1 MWWFGWLPAVDRIS
15 GDLLLRSTPPRHAS
29 AASVAAI
36 LVDDASVA
44 KYGPLPWPRDRLARV
59 ADAARMAGA
68 KGLAIDLILAEPGI
82 PEGDASLA
90 RALAAGPVVLAAA
103 IDSSG
108 VWLLPRDA
116 FGGADVAAHAYGEIG
131 PDGVVRTFSATKQ
144 ADGISLPALSLAAAR
159 LLRPDI
165 SIAPGAELRPD
176 FHPSPQN
183 IAALSAVAAL
193 EDSLSPSDLAGRL
206 VFIGISATGAG
217 DQFVVPTGPGH
228 APVPGVLA
236 HASAA
241 ASILDG
247 HLLHRLGPIWSGAA
261 ALALAFGV
269 QFLRDRR
276 GAFDLPRF
284 SLLMAGVGAVAII
297 SLHSGLVLVPVAAL
311 IVTMVISALLREA
324 VESRLTHRESGRLL
338 HTMLAHSGVQ
348 APGPVPRTSRARLEA
363 IKRVQQRVFSEDATR
378 RALLAG
384 MTEGVVLWDSGG
396 NVLEANPAALRLWGD
411 VPEIEDVVRQSA
423 SSNGDSIQRRRGP
436 YELSV
441 VVTELDTN
449 RLAIIRDVTAELTLE
464 RKRRDMQRLV
474 SHELKTPLASIAGF
488 GETLERYQLSG
499 DELSRVAGMI
509 RGEAVRLQD
518 MVTVFLDLERL
529 GAGHWDGEAETI
541 DIASL
546 VRSRMEIL
554 EAAAAARG
562 LSVEASVEKGCRTT
576 GVPALLDRVVDN
588 LVGNA
593 IKYSNTGD
601 RIEVEVR
608 CEKNLAIM
616 TVRDHGPGIPGES
629 IDRIFDRFYRVPGTP
644 SPGAGLGLSLVKDIV
659 DWHGGCITINTEP
672 GVGSTFTV
680 SLPALEE
687 D

>member
-1 MWWFGWLPAVDRIS
+1 
-15 GDLLLRSTPPRHAS
+15 
-29 AASVAAI
+29 
-36 LVDDASVA
+36 
-44 KYGPLPWPRDRLARV
+44 
-59 ADAARMAGA
+59 
-68 KGLAIDLILAEPGI
+68 
-82 PEGDASLA
+82 
-90 RALAAGPVVLAAA
+90 
-103 IDSSG
+103 
-108 VWLLPRDA
+108 
-116 FGGADVAAHAYGEIG
+116 
-131 PDGVVRTFSATKQ
+131 
-144 ADGISLPALSLAAAR
+144 
-159 LLRPDI
+159 
-165 SIAPGAELRPD
+165 
-176 FHPSPQN
+176 
-183 IAALSAVAAL
+183 
-193 EDSLSPSDLAGRL
+193 
-206 VFIGISATGAG
+206 
-217 DQFVVPTGPGH
+217 
-228 APVPGVLA
+228 
-236 HASAA
+236 
-241 ASILDG
+241 
-247 HLLHRLGPIWSGAA
+247 
-261 ALALAFGV
+261 
-269 QFLRDRR
+269 
-276 GAFDLPRF
+276 
-284 SLLMAGVGAVAII
+284 
-297 SLHSGLVLVPVAAL
+297 
-311 IVTMVISALLREA
+311 
-324 VESRLTHRESGRLL
+324 
-338 HTMLAHSGVQ
+338 
-348 APGPVPRTSRARLEA
+348 
-363 IKRVQQRVFSEDATR
+363 
-378 RALLAG
+378 
-384 MTEGVVLWDSGG
+384 
-396 NVLEANPAALRLWGD
+396 
-411 VPEIEDVVRQSA
+411 
-423 SSNGDSIQRRRGP
+423 
-436 YELSV
+436 
-441 VVTELDTN
+441 
-449 RLAIIRDVTAELTLE
+449 
-464 RKRRDMQRLV
+464 MQRLV

-529 GAGHWDGEAETI
+529 GAETI